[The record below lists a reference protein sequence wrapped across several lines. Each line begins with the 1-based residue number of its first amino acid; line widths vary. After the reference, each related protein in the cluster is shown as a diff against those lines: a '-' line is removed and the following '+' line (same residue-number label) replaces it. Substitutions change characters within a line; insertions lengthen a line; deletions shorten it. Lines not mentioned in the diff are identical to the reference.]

1 MKIGFI
7 SDTHG
12 GYENTVRALEHL
24 KGCSQIIHVGD
35 VLYHGPRND
44 IPDTYDPKK
53 LADLLKNRNDIL
65 YVRGNCDA
73 DVDETVTGQD
83 LSKKSRIIEADHVK
97 FYVIHGYEE
106 TEKER
111 IKRAKEFGCQV
122 VVTGHTHV
130 KVLEKKDGII
140 LLNPGSTTI
149 PKDGSSSFAIYEDG
163 KIELRELETGEV
175 MKALEI

>member
-83 LSKKSRIIEADHVK
+83 LSKKSRIILCYPWLRGNGKRTDQKSEGVRLPGCR
-97 FYVIHGYEE
+97 HGTYPCESFG
-106 TEKER
+106 EKR
-111 IKRAKEFGCQV
+111 R
-122 VVTGHTHV
+122 
-130 KVLEKKDGII
+130 DY
-140 LLNPGSTTI
+140 
-149 PKDGSSSFAIYEDG
+149 FA
-163 KIELRELETGEV
+163 
-175 MKALEI
+175 